1 MASMRPEFLALF
13 AGYLAVVLAAGLA
26 FSRRM
31 GSLEDFFLGG
41 RRFPAGLIYVSLTS
55 SWFGATS
62 VLVTADEAL
71 RTGLGAVWVVGL
83 PAVATV
89 ILLAVVF
96 ARPLHRLSVLTW
108 SELVELRYGRLTRLL
123 TAVLLGW
130 YIAVLAASQMVALGQ
145 FLKGFLG
152 LSYGGSLLAGTAVV
166 LLYTAVGGLRSVV
179 FTDLLQFVLLVAGV
193 VVLFLL
199 VAGRA
204 PWSEVEAAAAV
215 GRPGFF
221 NLFGNFPE
229 NGLMF
234 LSFTLAWTISPIA
247 LQRIQA
253 ARSVGAARRG
263 LAATAATLLGLY
275 VLVVLA
281 GVWSLPAF
289 ASGPPAYPLVAEIA
303 AGRTSF
309 LAGGLIFI
317 AVLAAILSTMDT
329 AVNAGALVLAR
340 DFFEKFVPSARRR
353 PVFWGRAA
361 TLIVGLAALAAA
373 LRFRSV
379 LKTIGLSSEIM
390 AEGFFIPGLAM
401 IFLKRPRPLA
411 GLLGLVCGG
420 GFAVVSFLGA
430 MGVLPLGL
438 PAWPRSLPYGL
449 ALSAAGFAVG
459 YLAGR
464 PDRGK
469 I

>member
-1 MASMRPEFLALF
+1 
-13 AGYLAVVLAAGLA
+13 
-26 FSRRM
+26 
-31 GSLEDFFLGG
+31 
-41 RRFPAGLIYVSLTS
+41 
-55 SWFGATS
+55 
-62 VLVTADEAL
+62 
-71 RTGLGAVWVVGL
+71 
-83 PAVATV
+83 
-89 ILLAVVF
+89 
-96 ARPLHRLSVLTW
+96 
-108 SELVELRYGRLTRLL
+108 
-123 TAVLLGW
+123 
-130 YIAVLAASQMVALGQ
+130 
-145 FLKGFLG
+145 
-152 LSYGGSLLAGTAVV
+152 
-166 LLYTAVGGLRSVV
+166 
-179 FTDLLQFVLLVAGV
+179 
-193 VVLFLL
+193 
-199 VAGRA
+199 
-204 PWSEVEAAAAV
+204 
-215 GRPGFF
+215 
-221 NLFGNFPE
+221 
-229 NGLMF
+229 
-234 LSFTLAWTISPIA
+234 
-247 LQRIQA
+247 
-253 ARSVGAARRG
+253 
-263 LAATAATLLGLY
+263 
-275 VLVVLA
+275 
-281 GVWSLPAF
+281 
-289 ASGPPAYPLVAEIA
+289 
-303 AGRTSF
+303 
-309 LAGGLIFI
+309 
-317 AVLAAILSTMDT
+317 MDT
-329 AVNAGALVLAR
+329 AVNAGALILAR